1 LITREGDKPLSLF
14 LGAYRSSGSSYTAAP
29 ASMARQRHQRSQTR
43 ISQNR
48 KKPGQTS
55 SACRS
60 QCSTLQFAV
69 FLCLCGLAAAY
80 TFNVPLAAAL
90 VSADTERQL
99 DELVELQGTVSLKA
113 VPKRKP
119 KRTAA
124 PQKPA
129 AKYKVLQVFD
139 HDVNAFTQGL
149 AWYNGSLY
157 ESTGMHRQSEVRYT
171 VQ

>member
-1 LITREGDKPLSLF
+1 
-14 LGAYRSSGSSYTAAP
+14 
-29 ASMARQRHQRSQTR
+29 
-43 ISQNR
+43 
-48 KKPGQTS
+48 
-55 SACRS
+55 
-60 QCSTLQFAV
+60 
-69 FLCLCGLAAAY
+69 LCLCGLAAAY

-90 VSADTERQL
+90 VSTDTERQL
-99 DELVELQGTVSLKA
+99 DELVELPGTVSLKA

-124 PQKPA
+124 PQKLA

-157 ESTGMHRQSEVRYT
+157 ESTGMHRQSEVRFT
-171 VQ
+171 A